1 MRTPTNKTF
10 IKGREPM
17 REYWKYE
24 IALYRG
30 EDIIDTGTV
39 QEIAERRGVQ
49 KLTIYYYLQPIAS
62 KRADS
67 RVSKTT
73 GLRAVRTDI

>member
-1 MRTPTNKTF
+1 MNKTF
-10 IKGREPM
+10 IGGREP
-17 REYWKYE
+17 RRRYWKYE

-30 EDIIDTGTV
+30 DDEIDHGTIE
-39 QEIAERRGVQ
+39 EIADRRGVQ
-49 KLTIYYYLQPIAS
+49 KLTIYYYLMPVAG

-67 RVSKTT
+67 RKNKSS

>member
-1 MRTPTNKTF
+1 MNKTF
-10 IKGREPM
+10 VNGREPVQA
-17 REYWKYE
+17 YWKYE

-30 EDIIDTGTV
+30 DDIIDTGTI

-49 KLTIYYYLQPIAS
+49 KLTIYYYLMPIAG

-67 RVSKTT
+67 RKDKRA
-73 GLRAVRTDI
+73 GLRAVRTDG

>member
-1 MRTPTNKTF
+1 MNKTF
-10 IKGREPM
+10 INGREPR

-30 EDIIDTGTV
+30 DEIIDSGTV
-39 QEIAERRGVQ
+39 EEIADRRGVQ
-49 KLTIYYYLQPIAS
+49 KLTIYYYLMPIAS

-67 RVSKTT
+67 RKNKNT
-73 GLRAVRTDI
+73 GLRAVRTDDE

>member
-1 MRTPTNKTF
+1 MNKTF
-10 IKGREPM
+10 VNGREP
-17 REYWKYE
+17 RQKYWGYE

-30 EDIIDTGTV
+30 EEIIDTGTI

-49 KLTIYYYLQPIAS
+49 KLTIYYYLMPVAG

-67 RVSKTT
+67 RKDKRT
-73 GLRAVRTDI
+73 GLRAVRIDDED